1 MFRIAPRGL
10 VRLDVGVGHAA
21 EGRDGVDR
29 LHDFGAALLGEGIGA
44 IHNHALAERRV
55 LLARLGQRQIGE
67 RPERRLALL
76 AADPVAIDEIR
87 SPPADHA
94 KVEASAVA
102 MAAGFFDQASER
114 GLCELWHVRPQCP
127 RFCPRF
133 LIACPDIFGH
143 TRARQVTVLR
153 RIA

>member
-55 LLARLGQRQIGE
+55 LLARLCERKLGE
-67 RPERRLALL
+67 RAERRLALS
-76 AADPVAIDEIR
+76 AADPVAINEIR
-87 SPPADHA
+87 FHPADHP
-94 KVEASAVA
+94 KVKTAAVT
-102 MAAGFFDQASER
+102 MAARFFDQAPER
-114 GLCELWHVRPQCP
+114 WP
-127 RFCPRF
+127 
-133 LIACPDIFGH
+133 A
-143 TRARQVTVLR
+143 
-153 RIA
+153 